1 MNLDRNT
8 NRGGR
13 GKYALA
19 LMRKIVPIYEKKERG
34 EILDDDAASI
44 LNCFEYLVK
53 HGVVQLGNED
63 PGQQF
68 FVMKYRDCFTPA
80 ALLAYGQAVLQEAE
94 IVKDRSP
101 QQFNELS
108 EYGQVI
114 LDEVRKIRVG
124 KIATHI
130 PD

>member
-19 LMRKIVPIYEKKERG
+19 LMRKIVPLYEKNEAK
-34 EILDDDAASI
+34 IPLTDDEAMI
-44 LNCFEYLVK
+44 LNAFEYLVGK
-53 HGVVQLGNED
+53 EIIQLGNEE

-68 FVMKYRDCFTPA
+68 FVMKYRDVFTAP
-80 ALLAYGQAVLQEAE
+80 ALLAYGKAVLQEAE
-94 IVKDRSP
+94 MVKDRDAKLFS
-101 QQFNELS
+101 ELA
-108 EYGQVI
+108 EYGNVI
-114 LDEVRKIRVG
+114 LDEVRKINVG
-124 KIATHI
+124 KIGTHI

>member
-19 LMRKIVPIYEKKERG
+19 RMRLLIPIYEKKEKEG
-34 EILDDDAASI
+34 SINDEEAMILHS
-44 LNCFEYLVK
+44 FEYLVK
-53 HGVVQLGNED
+53 AGVIQLGTED

-68 FVMKYRDCFTPA
+68 FVMKYRDYFTPA